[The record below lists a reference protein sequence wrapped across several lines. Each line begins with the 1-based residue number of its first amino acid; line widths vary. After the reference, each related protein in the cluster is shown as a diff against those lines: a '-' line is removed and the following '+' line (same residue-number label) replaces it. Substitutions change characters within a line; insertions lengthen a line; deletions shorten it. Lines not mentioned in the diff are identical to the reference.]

1 MSTPLYSLSSSPDMY
16 KIGSLAASTAVVSYA
31 LTMWRPT
38 LPLMPVM
45 YSIGGGVGIAYMVG
59 SYDSMTPL
67 MVAAAGS
74 GLVNAGLYGTQPIE
88 GPLFMAASGA
98 VAYWAGCKLSD
109 YVKKSKTPTA

>member
-1 MSTPLYSLSSSPDMY
+1 MSSLDIT
-16 KIGSLAASTAVVSYA
+16 KIGSLAASTVGVSYA

-38 LPLMPVM
+38 LPLMAVM
-45 YSIGGGVGIAYMVG
+45 YSIGGGVAIAQVMG
-59 SYDSMTPL
+59 AQDSMTPL

-74 GLVNAGLYGTQPIE
+74 GIVNAGLYGAEPIE

-109 YVKKSKTPTA
+109 YVKKASSKTA